1 MFSCPYGTYSS
12 EEKAIG
18 EKGPATAL
26 KLGTSA
32 LTRSFRHTSHRD
44 RSRSLVPHC
53 SYVPVT
59 GVPPLPSDTYDL
71 RLEAGTVCGVM
82 VAGLAA
88 PGMLH
93 ESVSLKG
100 KAASIRS

>member
-1 MFSCPYGTYSS
+1 MEQRPNCKFCFFEFLNSS
-12 EEKAIG
+12 
-18 EKGPATAL
+18 TARMPEHYI
-26 KLGTSA
+26 TFYYITIS
-32 LTRSFRHTSHRD
+32 
-44 RSRSLVPHC
+44 C

-59 GVPPLPSDTYDL
+59 GVLPLPSDTYDL